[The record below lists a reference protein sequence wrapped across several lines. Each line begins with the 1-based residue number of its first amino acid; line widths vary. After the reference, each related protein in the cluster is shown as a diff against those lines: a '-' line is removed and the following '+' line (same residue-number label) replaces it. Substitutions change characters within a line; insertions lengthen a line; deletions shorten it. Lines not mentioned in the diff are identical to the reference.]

1 MKRFLPIDLSMV
13 LSLVTVLGMAMAVA
27 GRWPPSE
34 ALGILELPGL
44 VIVYLTGGLP
54 TCSSAGFWSIAS
66 FAAARPAFQKADCRA
81 SLKVGGEN
89 CIYFSISRAR

>member
-1 MKRFLPIDLSMV
+1 MKRFLPIDLSLD
-13 LSLVTVLGMAMAVA
+13 LSFATVLGMIMAMA
-27 GRWPPSE
+27 GRRLPHDG
-34 ALGILELPGL
+34 LGVLELPGL